1 MNRFIAIIGAILCV
15 NMTFAQ
21 SFHGEVTSASSNTP
35 IANAIFSIVEIEV
48 EFQSDSLGHFN
59 YSNELPSHFTVRIYA
74 HGYDAQLQK
83 IENINQDFHFTLIEK
98 HIALDEV
105 TISGAKNTL
114 QRNSAIHIETRKL
127 SEMNTITTTTLG
139 DALATIPGVYNSST
153 GVGISKPVIRG
164 SQGIRVVSF
173 LNGLRIENQQWGG
186 DHGMGITELGIGS
199 VEVIKGPNS
208 LLFGA
213 DALGGVV
220 YFKDEA
226 FAKSNSHEIT
236 AKTQFESASL
246 GTKNQLLYKMAKK
259 NVRLSVGGL
268 YTNNADYQL
277 PSGQFAQ
284 NSRFNDKAAKL
295 AFGMNKGSWSMNLRY
310 NFSTTRAG
318 IPGHTHDSIVNTAD
332 FQVDAQKRKNTVPAQ
347 VFFNHFLSL
356 ENKWFLK
363 RNEVS
368 VLLGQTF
375 NRLTEYEDKLTIP
388 GISADLFNTLY
399 TVKLKTQLNE
409 QFSLISGLQGMY
421 QNNINSAKA
430 TEQLIP
436 NATTMDNGAF
446 VIAYFEKKGWNLQ
459 AGLRYDV
466 RQVKSLET
474 FKGTDP
480 IQRLYQGLNYSVGAV
495 KSFKEQTIRMNVSSG
510 FRAPHLSELL
520 ANGFHH
526 GALRYEIGSIDL
538 KPEKANQLDLSYEY
552 HGEHI
557 EFVVNPF
564 ASLLTDFIYLSPLDT
579 LISSLPVYEYK
590 QLSKGYSYGTDVSW
604 HWHPHFAHWLH
615 LENSFSYVSIEGSE
629 GFNVSLLP
637 QSRIS
642 TLLKFEIPMKTKFR
656 IESLSVQHQYSFEQN
671 QVASYETASPSY
683 QVFNI
688 GLQGKLEGKTPL
700 EIKIGVKNVLNTRYI
715 DHLSRLK
722 NIDLPFPGRNYYV
735 SIVYQLMFNQ
745 K

>member
-1 MNRFIAIIGAILCV
+1 MNLFSATIGAILCV
-15 NMTFAQ
+15 NMAFAQ
-21 SFHGEVTSASSNTP
+21 VFTGEVRSAESNSS
-35 IANAIFSIVEIEV
+35 IAYAKFSIVEIEV
-48 EFQSDSLGHFN
+48 EFQSDSLGRFN
-59 YSNELPSHFTVRIYA
+59 YSNELPSHFTVRISA
-74 HGYDAQLQK
+74 QGYETQLLS
-83 IENINQDFHFTLIEK
+83 IENIHQVYQFKLKKK
-98 HIALDEV
+98 HIVLDEV

-127 SEMNTITTTTLG
+127 SELNTISTTTIG
-139 DALATIPGVYNSST
+139 EALATIPGVYNSST
-153 GVGISKPVIRG
+153 GVGIAKPVIRG

-213 DALGGVV
+213 DALGGVI

-236 AKTQFESASL
+236 AKTQFESVSL
-246 GTKNQLLYKMAKK
+246 GTKNQLMYKIAKK
-259 NVRLSVGGL
+259 NVRLNIGGL

-277 PSGQFAQ
+277 PSGQYAQ

-295 AFGMNKGSWSMNLRY
+295 SLGINKGSWSMNLRY

-318 IPGHTHDSIVNTAD
+318 IPGHTHDSLVNPAD
-332 FQVDAQKRKNTVPAQ
+332 FQVDDQKRNNTVPAQ
-347 VFFNHFLSL
+347 VFFNHFLSF

-368 VLLGQTF
+368 ILLGQTV

-388 GISADLFNTLY
+388 GISADLFNSLY
-399 TVKLKTQLNE
+399 SVKLKTQLNE
-409 QFSLISGLQGMY
+409 QFSLISGFQGMF
-421 QNNINSAKA
+421 QNNVNSSKA

-446 VIAYFEKKGWNLQ
+446 IIAYFEKKGWNLQ
-459 AGLRYDV
+459 TGLRYDL
-466 RQVKSLET
+466 RQVNSLEA

-480 IQRLYQGLNYSVGAV
+480 IQRIYQGLNYSIGGV
-495 KSFKEQTIRMNVSSG
+495 KSFEKQSIRLNVSSG

-526 GALRYEIGSIDL
+526 GALRYEIGSVDL
-538 KPEKANQLDLSYEY
+538 KSEKANQLDISYEFS
-552 HGEHI
+552 GEHF
-557 EFVVNPF
+557 EFVINPF
-564 ASLLTDFIYLSPLDT
+564 ASLLTNYIYLSPLDT

-615 LENSFSYVSIEGSE
+615 LENSFSYVSIEGTG

-637 QSRIS
+637 QSRFS
-642 TLLKFEIPMKTKFR
+642 TLLKFEIPMKTKLR
-656 IESLSVQHQYSFEQN
+656 IESLSVQHLYSFEQN
-671 QVASYETASPSY
+671 QVSSYETASPNY

-688 GLQGKLEGKTPL
+688 GLQGKLVGKRPL
-700 EIKIGVKNVLNTRYI
+700 EIKIGVKNVFNTRYI

-722 NIDLPFPGRNYYV
+722 NIDLPFPGRNFYV
-735 SIVYQLMFNQ
+735 GIVYQVMFNQ